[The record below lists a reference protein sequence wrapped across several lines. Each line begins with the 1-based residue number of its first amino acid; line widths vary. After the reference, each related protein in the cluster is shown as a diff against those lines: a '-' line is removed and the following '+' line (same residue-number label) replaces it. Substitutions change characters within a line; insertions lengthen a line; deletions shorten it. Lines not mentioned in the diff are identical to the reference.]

1 MHKGVLNTLLFKQP
15 SVKPSFFNPLHNFIT
30 LPITQRLRSYFY
42 KQPML
47 KHLRFF
53 HFSFTLASTVYRF
66 IFIVYDLGSREVAGS
81 FCDPILQVVVVV
93 VVALRPWVLWNAS
106 EAANDGEVL
115 EVLLVLHSK
124 SAETPTARSLLGNP

>member
-1 MHKGVLNTLLFKQP
+1 
-15 SVKPSFFNPLHNFIT
+15 
-30 LPITQRLRSYFY
+30 
-42 KQPML
+42 ML

-53 HFSFTLASTVYRF
+53 HFSFTLASTLYRF

-81 FCDPILQVVVVV
+81 FCDPILQVVVVVVVVVAEVVV

-124 SAETPTARSLLGNP
+124 SAETPTARSLLGNPEGPSTQIVGF